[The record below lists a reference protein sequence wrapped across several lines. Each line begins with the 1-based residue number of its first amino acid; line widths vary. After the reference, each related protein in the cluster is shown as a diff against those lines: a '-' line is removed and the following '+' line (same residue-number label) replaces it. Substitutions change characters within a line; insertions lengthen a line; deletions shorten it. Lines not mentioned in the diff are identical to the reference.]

1 MSQEDNVARP
11 DLQAVLEEVAR
22 TAGETRRHFDVA
34 TERLR
39 AEYETTATRLDG
51 QVIETRRHFDVVAE
65 SLRADIRLLAEGLGG
80 LSERV
85 TAEFASFRAEVTSEF
100 GEVRAM
106 IKFSYSD
113 LDRRLTGL
121 ETTVETLQQRVARI
135 ENSLAH

>member
-1 MSQEDNVARP
+1 MAEP
-11 DLQAVLEEVAR
+11 DLQAVLDEVAR
-22 TAGETRRHFDVA
+22 AAGETRRHFDVV

-39 AEYETTATRLDG
+39 GEYETTATRLDG
-51 QVIETRRHFDVVAE
+51 QALETRRHFDVVAE
-65 SLRADIRLLAEGLGG
+65 DLRSDLRLLAEGLGG

-85 TAEFASFRAEVTSEF
+85 NSEFASFRAEVASEF
-100 GEVRAM
+100 SEVRAM

-121 ETTVETLQQRVARI
+121 ETTVETLQQRVTRI

>member
-1 MSQEDNVARP
+1 MAEP
-11 DLQAVLEEVAR
+11 DLQAVLASIDR
-22 TAGETRRHFDVA
+22 SGE
-34 TERLR
+34 
-39 AEYETTATRLDG
+39 
-51 QVIETRRHFDVVAE
+51 ETRRHFDVVAE
-65 SLRADIRLLAEGLGG
+65 SLHGDLRLLAEGIGG

-85 TAEFASFRAEVTSEF
+85 TSEFASVRTEIAAEF

-135 ENSLAH
+135 ESSLAH